1 MNASLDLLRGK
12 KETFSLDEDPN
23 EVAMASTDHGPHSA
37 ELRDWLRHALAKL
50 NPRWAEMFVLRFIED
65 YSNREIAG
73 LMNTS
78 AAVVAVVLHRTR
90 AQLKK
95 DFRGLTRDNR

>member
-1 MNASLDLLRGK
+1 
-12 KETFSLDEDPN
+12 
-23 EVAMASTDHGPHSA
+23 
-37 ELRDWLRHALAKL
+37 
-50 NPRWAEMFVLRFIED
+50 MFVLRFIED

>member
-1 MNASLDLLRGK
+1 
-12 KETFSLDEDPN
+12 
-23 EVAMASTDHGPHSA
+23 
-37 ELRDWLRHALAKL
+37 
-50 NPRWAEMFVLRFIED
+50 MFVLRFIED

-95 DFRGLTRDNR
+95 DFKASTRDNR

>member
-1 MNASLDLLRGK
+1 
-12 KETFSLDEDPN
+12 
-23 EVAMASTDHGPHSA
+23 
-37 ELRDWLRHALAKL
+37 LRHALAKL